1 MKCDCGC
8 HCIQCK
14 STDLESFQVSK
25 TEDDGYFDMHHT
37 CNKCKVHFDHL
48 DGTVF
53 AKCEICKYRTS

>member
-14 STDLESFQVSK
+14 STDLESFQVGK

-37 CNKCKVHFDHL
+37 CNKCKAHFDHL
-48 DGTVF
+48 DGTMF
-53 AKCEICKYRTS
+53 SKCEICRYGI